1 MLHTHYLLKN
11 KIIVKN
17 HNKSQTIYLNLSLVM
32 GKFSL
37 LLKVIKLIL
46 KH

>member
-11 KIIVKN
+11 KIIVKYD
-17 HNKSQTIYLNLSLVM
+17 NKSHTIFSTLSLIM
-32 GKFSL
+32 SKFSL
-37 LLKVIKLIL
+37 LLKVIKLTL